1 VEFFW
6 TIWNEAI
13 IRPMVN
19 GLVLL
24 YIVLFGNLGL
34 SILVFTALT
43 RLATFPLTVKQL
55 RSTRAMSQLQPKIQE
70 IQKKYAKDRQAVS
83 RETFKLYREQGI
95 NPIGCLGPM
104 VVQMPILIGL
114 YWALIKLL
122 PGNPENL
129 ADLAGLLY
137 SGLGVVHTAIPVNS
151 GFLGM
156 DLAVLTGSLGFP
168 AMFLLPVLS
177 GASMWV
183 QQKMMMTATGGD
195 SRQQQSQKMML
206 WMFPAM
212 FVFISFQ
219 VPAGL
224 VVYWVASNLIGI
236 AIQYKITGWGG
247 LRRQQVAV
255 QGASASVPMP
265 AIAPTPVEEQS
276 DDGQHRDDGQERR
289 RSRRTGAKG
298 ARRRPRGGR
307 SRGR

>member
-1 VEFFW
+1 MEVFG

-24 YIVLFGNLGL
+24 YILLFGNLGL

-43 RLATFPLTVKQL
+43 RLATFPLTVRQL
-55 RSTRAMSQLQPKIQE
+55 RSTRAMSQLQPKIKE

-83 RETFKLYREQGI
+83 RETFKLYRENGV

-129 ADLAGLLY
+129 VDLSALLY
-137 SGLGVVHTAIPVNS
+137 SGLGLVHEAIPIDS
-151 GFLGM
+151 AFLGM
-156 DLAVLTGSLGFP
+156 DLAVLTGGLAIP
-168 AMFLLPVLS
+168 ARFLLPAFS

-183 QQKMMMTATGGD
+183 QQKMMTPTNAD
-195 SRQQQSQKMML
+195 PRQQQTQKMML

-236 AIQYKITGWGG
+236 AIQYRITGWGG
-247 LRRQQVAV
+247 LRRQQAAV
-255 QGASASVPMP
+255 QEASASAP
-265 AIAPTPVEEQS
+265 AIAPESVEEQS
-276 DDGQHRDDGQERR
+276 DDGQHRDDRQERR
-289 RSRRTGAKG
+289 RSRRVGPKG

>member
-1 VEFFW
+1 
-6 TIWNEAI
+6 
-13 IRPMVN
+13 MVN

-24 YIVLFGNLGL
+24 YILLFGNLGL

-70 IQKKYAKDRQAVS
+70 IQKKYAKDRQKIS
-83 RETFKLYREQGI
+83 QETFRMYRENGV

-137 SGLGVVHTAIPVNS
+137 SGLTMVHDAIPINS
-151 GFLGM
+151 AFLGM
-156 DLAVLTGSLGFP
+156 DLAVLTGSLAFP
-168 AMFLLPVLS
+168 AKFVLPAFS

-183 QQKMMMTATGGD
+183 QQKMMMTMNAD
-195 SRQQQSQKMML
+195 PRQQQSQKMML

-219 VPAGL
+219 VPVGL

-247 LRRQQVAV
+247 LRRQQAAV
-255 QGASASVPMP
+255 QGASASEPTP
-265 AIAPTPVEEQS
+265 AIAPAPVEEQI
-276 DDGQHRDDGQERR
+276 DDGQHRDDRQERR
-289 RSRRTGAKG
+289 RSRRASPKG
-298 ARRRPRGGR
+298 ARSRPRGGR